1 MTGVTCSD
9 CGMPLENQPAAEP
22 RQPCPRCG
30 STHRTFHQSVGGT
43 LRPRG
48 SYRLKHRR
56 PGHKRPLHEHKLVFK
71 SAKASGREARE
82 RLVIDREHK
91 RKIHQVDELDAAG
104 QWERVHDEDKPLA

>member
-1 MTGVTCSD
+1 
-9 CGMPLENQPAAEP
+9 
-22 RQPCPRCG
+22 
-30 STHRTFHQSVGGT
+30 
-43 LRPRG
+43 
-48 SYRLKHRR
+48 
-56 PGHKRPLHEHKLVFK
+56 VFK